1 MLFAAITVFFF
12 LNRLPSTRCIIVN
25 LLSRFFEGKCL
36 LVIINVV
43 VKKKT
48 TKFAIEQ
55 KEDEH
60 LDETILF
67 AHLFVFEVVLSS
79 QF

>member
-1 MLFAAITVFFF
+1 MSAC
-12 LNRLPSTRCIIVN
+12 NY
-25 LLSRFFEGKCL
+25 KCCGE
-36 LVIINVV
+36 
-43 VKKKT
+43 KKT